1 MQGIHTRAL
10 SLGFLFI
17 LGYTVVF
24 GQDNNWKKYPYEL
37 IGGFGPSAMLGE
49 LGGGN
54 GVGRNN
60 ILDYDFLSTRFGGNI
75 GIRKT
80 FRERVS
86 WQATYSVGMIFGDDA
101 KTKEYF
107 RNDRAIKYRTPLQEV
122 SFRIEYKI
130 RKERGGHIYDLRG
143 VRGQRGRKLATFCF
157 MGIGAYHFNPK
168 SKIDGQWV
176 ALQPIGT
183 EGQRYMATRRG
194 YSLYQLCIPMGVIG
208 KYTINKQWAI
218 SGEIGVRFLFT
229 DYLDDVSTTYA
240 NPDLVAL
247 YDQTVPDMTARYCA
261 DPAYDRHCD
270 SYVGYHYY
278 NEQRGDPYDNDFY
291 MFIMISA
298 HYRLKENKAGWPT
311 FQK

>member
-1 MQGIHTRAL
+1 MRGIHTRAL

-130 RKERGGHIYDLRG
+130 RKEREEITIDI
-143 VRGQRGRKLATFCF
+143 T
-157 MGIGAYHFNPK
+157 
-168 SKIDGQWV
+168 KIEKNHKRT
-176 ALQPIGT
+176 L
-183 EGQRYMATRRG
+183 
-194 YSLYQLCIPMGVIG
+194 
-208 KYTINKQWAI
+208 
-218 SGEIGVRFLFT
+218 
-229 DYLDDVSTTYA
+229 
-240 NPDLVAL
+240 
-247 YDQTVPDMTARYCA
+247 
-261 DPAYDRHCD
+261 
-270 SYVGYHYY
+270 
-278 NEQRGDPYDNDFY
+278 
-291 MFIMISA
+291 
-298 HYRLKENKAGWPT
+298 
-311 FQK
+311 